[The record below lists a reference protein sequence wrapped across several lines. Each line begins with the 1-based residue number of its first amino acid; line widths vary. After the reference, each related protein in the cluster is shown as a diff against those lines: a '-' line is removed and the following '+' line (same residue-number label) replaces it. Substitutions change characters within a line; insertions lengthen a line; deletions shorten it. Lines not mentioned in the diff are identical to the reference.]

1 MMDKVNNP
9 IIGEKKCNP
18 LPNSFIY
25 GTVARYF
32 LIHDYKFLHQ
42 SGMQKPINFT
52 LHDNALDRVRYC
64 VSTSEMLRSGQPSPS
79 FLAFLCEKGTSEALW
94 ALLKSHFSSARGTA
108 EEALEHAVKR
118 VNESSAGDVAQ
129 KFGALIAVAV
139 DATMFAVASGGPASA
154 YVHTHERFI
163 DVSPDRTVFVREK
176 PFAALTAGA
185 HAGEA
190 LLLSLSKVS
199 AHELAQE
206 SLRIAYMPAEACGLY
221 DGVRIIGQ
229 SATSIAATLAHIP
242 RRMVIWVQE
251 RYQRISIKKIWE
263 AGFAIVKNPRASI
276 ASFSASAAKMLVQV
290 VRSTT
295 TYTIGLSRR
304 KRAYYLG
311 GFVVTAVLLHVFLTA
326 LGAKNF
332 DNITAE
338 TLAREE
344 RITQLIAQQQDLQAL
359 ALLDDT
365 LALLARAP
373 ARLNAA
379 QHDTL
384 ETLRMKVL
392 RTAASLNKV
401 SIIPSPEPVV
411 SMERSFAEKRSFD
424 LSGLA
429 LSHGKLYTVNRAE
442 REIYEL
448 DGRERRIIVLRDFPE
463 GSGTPT
469 GIAAAVPGYVYII
482 TENPRGILAL
492 DASTRAFSFA
502 PLTLPRTDALPL
514 AFAAFHE
521 RMYMLDARTR
531 AVYRYEVTP
540 EGFQLWSPWS
550 DEDTLDFSQATT
562 FAVDGSI
569 YITFSDHDIV
579 RLVQGKRLPFSID
592 AIRPPLERVT
602 AIATKEDSP
611 FLYLLDPPQRRV
623 VIIEKENGSLVAQY
637 TSPLF
642 TDLRGVFPDE
652 TAKRVYLLNGDTIY
666 SVGPDDKSIIDE

>member
-1 MMDKVNNP
+1 
-9 IIGEKKCNP
+9 
-18 LPNSFIY
+18 
-25 GTVARYF
+25 
-32 LIHDYKFLHQ
+32 
-42 SGMQKPINFT
+42 MQKQF
-52 LHDNALDRVRYC
+52 LFSLQDNALNRARFC
-64 VSTSEMLRSGQPSPS
+64 VSTNEMLRSGQPSPS
-79 FLAFLCEKGTSEALW
+79 FLVILTEKGASEALG
-94 ALLKSHFSSARGTA
+94 AQLKSYFSSARGTI
-108 EEALEHAVKR
+108 EEALEQAVKR
-118 VNESSAGDVAQ
+118 ANESSAGNAAQ
-129 KFGALIAVAV
+129 KYGSLVAV
-139 DATMFAVASGGPASA
+139 VADSSMFAIAAGGSASA
-154 YVHTHERFI
+154 YVRRGERFI
-163 DVSPDRTVFVREK
+163 DVSPDRTAPVREK
-176 PFAALTAGA
+176 PFAALTAGGY
-185 HAGEA
+185 AGET
-190 LLLSLSKVS
+190 LLISLSKVS

-206 SLRIAYMPAEACGLY
+206 LMRIADTSAAACGLY
-221 DGVRIIGQ
+221 DGLRITGLSAA
-229 SATSIAATLAHIP
+229 SATSTLAQFPH
-242 RRMVIWVQE
+242 RLLTRTLEW
-251 RYQRISIKKIWE
+251 YKRISFRIFRDACLKIIKD
-263 AGFAIVKNPRASI
+263 PRASFVTFFAGITKTAVLI
-276 ASFSASAAKMLVQV
+276 AH
-290 VRSTT
+290 RIT
-295 TYTIGLSRR
+295 TYTVGLSRK

-311 GFVVTAVLLHVFLTA
+311 GCIATVVLLHTFLTA

-332 DNITAE
+332 DYIIAE

-344 RITQLIAQQQDLQAL
+344 RIAQLIAQKQDVQAL

-365 LALLARAP
+365 LALFAKAP
-373 ARLNAA
+373 ARLNTV
-379 QHDTL
+379 QQDTL

-392 RTAASLNKV
+392 RTAATLNKV

-411 SMERSFAEKRSFD
+411 SIERSFAEERSFD

-448 DGRERRIIVLRDFPE
+448 DGRERRIVVLRDFPE

-469 GIAAAVPGYVYII
+469 GIAAAVPGYVYIT
-482 TENPRGILAL
+482 TENPRGVLAL

-502 PLTLPRTDALPL
+502 PLALPRTDALPL
-514 AFAAFHE
+514 AFAAYHE

-531 AVYRYEVTP
+531 AVYRYEMTP

-562 FAVDGSI
+562 FAIDGSI

-579 RLVQGKRLPFSID
+579 RLVQGKRQPFSID

-623 VIIEKENGSLVAQY
+623 VIIEKKNGGLVAQY